1 MWEAC
6 LPSVAHGLALTGL
19 STTRRFFV
27 HPPQDFDPMFVDRV
41 KIFAKAGDGG
51 SGCVCFRREKFVP
64 RGGPDGGNGGDGGS
78 VILRVDPHTSHL
90 SDLLYQPRLIGGR
103 GGHGHG
109 KKQHGRSAPSLIVK
123 IPPGTVVR
131 RLPEGHLVAD
141 LVVPGEEFI
150 LCKGGRGGR
159 GNAVFRSSTHQSPR
173 EFDVGHP
180 GEEGDFQFELKTVAD
195 VGLVGFPNAGKS
207 TLLSRLSHAHPKI
220 GPYPFTTLHPVV
232 GTMEFEDWG
241 KLTVADIPGLV
252 EGAHRNVGL
261 GHGFLRHI
269 ERCRCLVVLLDMGG
283 TEGRDPRYDYETL
296 LKELELY
303 NPLIL
308 RKPRLVVANKMDAPG
323 ADEHLRR
330 FKRKFRLKPLPI
342 SSEKGD
348 GLDDL
353 RAALR
358 KAADVAPSTAYKG

>member
-1 MWEAC
+1 
-6 LPSVAHGLALTGL
+6 
-19 STTRRFFV
+19 
-27 HPPQDFDPMFVDRV
+27 MFVDRV
-41 KIFAKAGDGG
+41 KIHAKAGDGG
-51 SGCVCFRREKFVP
+51 SGCVSFRREKFVP
-64 RGGPDGGNGGDGGS
+64 RGGPDGGNGGDGGD
-78 VILRVDPHTSHL
+78 VVLRVDPHTSHL
-90 SDLLYQPRLIGGR
+90 ADLLYQPRLVAGR
-103 GGHGHG
+103 GGHGRG
-109 KKQHGRSAPSLIVK
+109 KKQHGRSAPHLVVK
-123 IPPGTVVR
+123 VPPGTEVR
-131 RLPEGHLVAD
+131 RLPDGDPVAD
-141 LVVPGEEFI
+141 LVEPGLEFV

-180 GEEGDFQFELKTVAD
+180 GEEGDFEMELKTVAD

-207 TLLSRLSHAHPKI
+207 TLLTRISHAHPKV

-232 GTMEFEDWG
+232 GTVEFEDWG

-269 ERCRCLVVLLDMGG
+269 ERCRCLVVLLDMAG

-323 ADEHLRR
+323 AADHLRR
-330 FKRKFRLKPLPI
+330 FRRKFRVKPLLI
-342 SSEKGD
+342 SAEKGE
-348 GLDDL
+348 GLAEL
-353 RAALR
+353 TQALR
-358 KAADVAPSTAYKG
+358 DSAGGAEAAGFARG